1 MTWRTSGY
9 MGLFGHFDVV
19 NGTDISFFICNETAF
34 NDWKDGHDIAMYE
47 LQEDVTSGDYEFLS
61 HGAGGSAIRWYLVFD
76 NTDSTSTTQTVNVDF
91 HIDLTPP
98 TIECNVEDNDVV
110 SGTVEFVIIARDRF
124 GVGSF
129 DYSVYAASYPN
140 SFDPIRQSVY
150 YFENDS
156 FSFRLNTETMENGSY
171 YISIT
176 ARDLSRNERQRIIHF
191 RVENAASGKVGLP
204 TVPLFVAGSL
214 LGIVGLVI
222 VLRRRKPTW
231 NLTNRL
237 RIRGTS
243 LVAEL
248 RRRSPHQA
256 SKGEEKTISIK
267 APADIRVVCGI
278 VGALAVLAPIYLI
291 IQPHEFGIDMTLEA
305 MLWSF
310 WPNWGFA
317 FEFVIFIGSWPFTG
331 WRLAF
336 VYQMY
341 RYYEGRSS
349 RRMTVGLAIFAE
361 FLYDVVN
368 YLMFGVFMVGY
379 WGPLFFIPTPFMLF
393 SAMVFMWFAPYPVPK
408 SAFDDHA
415 EPDKWWKE
423 DIAVENG

>member
-1 MTWRTSGY
+1 
-9 MGLFGHFDVV
+9 
-19 NGTDISFFICNETAF
+19 
-34 NDWKDGHDIAMYE
+34 
-47 LQEDVTSGDYEFLS
+47 
-61 HGAGGSAIRWYLVFD
+61 
-76 NTDSTSTTQTVNVDF
+76 
-91 HIDLTPP
+91 
-98 TIECNVEDNDVV
+98 
-110 SGTVEFVIIARDRF
+110 
-124 GVGSF
+124 
-129 DYSVYAASYPN
+129 
-140 SFDPIRQSVY
+140 
-150 YFENDS
+150 
-156 FSFRLNTETMENGSY
+156 
-171 YISIT
+171 
-176 ARDLSRNERQRIIHF
+176 
-191 RVENAASGKVGLP
+191 
-204 TVPLFVAGSL
+204 
-214 LGIVGLVI
+214 
-222 VLRRRKPTW
+222 
-231 NLTNRL
+231 
-237 RIRGTS
+237 
-243 LVAEL
+243 
-248 RRRSPHQA
+248 
-256 SKGEEKTISIK
+256 
-267 APADIRVVCGI
+267 
-278 VGALAVLAPIYLI
+278 
-291 IQPHEFGIDMTLEA
+291 MTLEA